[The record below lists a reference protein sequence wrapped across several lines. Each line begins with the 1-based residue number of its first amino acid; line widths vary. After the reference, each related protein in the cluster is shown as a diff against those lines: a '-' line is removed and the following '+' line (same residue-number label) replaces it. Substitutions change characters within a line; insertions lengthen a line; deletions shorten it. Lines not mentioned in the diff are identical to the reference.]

1 MNAIA
6 RKRISVYDLVM
17 VALFAA
23 LIAVC
28 AWVTVPG
35 AVPFTLQTMGVFLA
49 VGLLGGKR
57 GTASVLVYI
66 LLGAVGMPVF
76 SGFSGGVGR
85 LLGTTGGYIIGFL
98 VAALAMWAMEA
109 IFGKAKWVLPV
120 SMLLGLL
127 LCYAFGTIWF
137 LVLYTQTKGAISVAS
152 VLSMCVIPFILPD
165 LLKIALALLLT
176 SRLGRFIRK
185 ETGALHYVNTPPVR
199 NTHRGFVY

>member
-28 AWVTVPG
+28 AWVTIPG
-35 AVPFTLQTMGVFLA
+35 SVPFTLQTMGVFLA
-49 VGLLGGKR
+49 VGLLGGRR
-57 GTASVLVYI
+57 GTAAVLVYI

-127 LCYAFGTIWF
+127 LCYAFGTAWF

-152 VLSMCVIPFILPD
+152 VLSMCVVPFIIPD

-176 SRLGRFIRK
+176 SRLKRFLRQ
-185 ETGALHYVNTPPVR
+185 
-199 NTHRGFVY
+199 

>member
-6 RKRISVYDLVM
+6 RKRISVYDLVI

-28 AWVTVPG
+28 AWITIPG

-57 GTASVLVYI
+57 GTAAVLVYI

-109 IFGKAKWVLPV
+109 IFGRAKWVLPV

-127 LCYAFGTIWF
+127 LCYAFGTAWF

-152 VLSMCVIPFILPD
+152 VLSMCVVPFIIPD

-176 SRLGRFIRK
+176 SRLSKFIK
-185 ETGALHYVNTPPVR
+185 K
-199 NTHRGFVY
+199 

>member
-28 AWVTVPG
+28 AWITIPG

-57 GTASVLVYI
+57 GTAAVLVYI

-127 LCYAFGTIWF
+127 LCYTFGTAWF

-152 VLSMCVIPFILPD
+152 VLSMCVVPFIIPD

-176 SRLGRFIRK
+176 SRLSKFIK
-185 ETGALHYVNTPPVR
+185 K
-199 NTHRGFVY
+199 

>member
-6 RKRISVYDLVM
+6 KKKVSVYNLVM

-28 AWVTVPG
+28 AWITVPG

-57 GTASVLVYI
+57 GTAAVLVYI

-109 IFGKAKWVLPV
+109 IFGRAGWVLPL
-120 SMLLGLL
+120 SMLLGLV
-127 LCYAFGTIWF
+127 LCYAFGTAWF

-152 VLSMCVIPFILPD
+152 VLSMCVVPFIIPD
-165 LLKIALALLLT
+165 LLKIALALVLT
-176 SRLGRFIRK
+176 GRLGRFIRK
-185 ETGALHYVNTPPVR
+185 
-199 NTHRGFVY
+199 

>member
-6 RKRISVYDLVM
+6 KKKVSVYNLVM

-28 AWVTVPG
+28 AWITVPG

-109 IFGKAKWVLPV
+109 IFGKAKWVLPG

-127 LCYAFGTIWF
+127 LCYTFGTVWF

-176 SRLGRFIRK
+176 SRLKRFLRQ
-185 ETGALHYVNTPPVR
+185 
-199 NTHRGFVY
+199 

>member
-1 MNAIA
+1 MTAIA
-6 RKRISVYDLVM
+6 RKRVSVYDLVM

-28 AWVTVPG
+28 AWVTIPG
-35 AVPFTLQTMGVFLA
+35 SVPFTLQTMGVFLA

-57 GTASVLVYI
+57 GTAAVLVYI

-127 LCYAFGTIWF
+127 LCYAFGTAWF

-152 VLSMCVIPFILPD
+152 VLSMCVVPFIIPD

-176 SRLGRFIRK
+176 SRLKRFLRQ
-185 ETGALHYVNTPPVR
+185 
-199 NTHRGFVY
+199 

>member
-1 MNAIA
+1 MNVIA
-6 RKRISVYDLVM
+6 GKRISVYDLVM

-28 AWVTVPG
+28 AWVTIPG
-35 AVPFTLQTMGVFLA
+35 SVPFTLQTMGVFLA

-57 GTASVLVYI
+57 GTAAVLVYI

-109 IFGKAKWVLPV
+109 IFGRAKWVLPV

-127 LCYAFGTIWF
+127 LCYAFGTVWF
-137 LVLYTQTKGAISVAS
+137 LVLYTQTKGAISVVS

-165 LLKIALALLLT
+165 LMKIALALLLT
-176 SRLGRFIRK
+176 NRLGRFIRK
-185 ETGALHYVNTPPVR
+185 
-199 NTHRGFVY
+199 

>member
-6 RKRISVYDLVM
+6 KKRVSVYDLVM

-28 AWVTVPG
+28 AWVTIPG
-35 AVPFTLQTMGVFLA
+35 SVPFTLQTMGVFLA

-57 GTASVLVYI
+57 GTAAVLVYI

-98 VAALAMWAMEA
+98 VAALAMWAMEV
-109 IFGKAKWVLPV
+109 IFGRAKWVLPV

-127 LCYAFGTIWF
+127 LCYAFGTVWF
-137 LVLYTQTKGAISVAS
+137 LVLYTQTKGAISVVS

-165 LLKIALALLLT
+165 LMKIALALLLT
-176 SRLGRFIRK
+176 NRLGRFIRK
-185 ETGALHYVNTPPVR
+185 
-199 NTHRGFVY
+199 

>member
-6 RKRISVYDLVM
+6 GKRISVYDLVM

-28 AWVTVPG
+28 AWITIPG

-57 GTASVLVYI
+57 GTAAVLVYI

-76 SGFSGGVGR
+76 SGFSCGVGR

-127 LCYAFGTIWF
+127 LCYAFGTAWF

-152 VLSMCVIPFILPD
+152 VLSMCVVPFIIPD

-176 SRLGRFIRK
+176 SRLKRFLRQ
-185 ETGALHYVNTPPVR
+185 
-199 NTHRGFVY
+199 

>member
-1 MNAIA
+1 MNVIA
-6 RKRISVYDLVM
+6 KKRVSVYDLVM

-23 LIAVC
+23 LITVC
-28 AWVTVPG
+28 AWVTIPG
-35 AVPFTLQTMGVFLA
+35 SVPFTLQTMGVFLA

-57 GTASVLVYI
+57 GTAAVLVYI
-66 LLGAVGMPVF
+66 LLGAVGLPVF

-109 IFGKAKWVLPV
+109 IFGRAKWVLPV

-127 LCYAFGTIWF
+127 LCYAFGTVWF
-137 LVLYTQTKGAISVAS
+137 LVLYTQTKGAISVVS

-165 LLKIALALLLT
+165 LMKIALAMLLT
-176 SRLGRFIRK
+176 NRLGRFIRK
-185 ETGALHYVNTPPVR
+185 
-199 NTHRGFVY
+199 

>member
-57 GTASVLVYI
+57 GTAAVLVYI

-152 VLSMCVIPFILPD
+152 VLSMCVVPFIIPD

-176 SRLGRFIRK
+176 SRLKRFLRQ
-185 ETGALHYVNTPPVR
+185 
-199 NTHRGFVY
+199 

>member
-1 MNAIA
+1 MTAIA
-6 RKRISVYDLVM
+6 RKRVSVYDLVM

-28 AWVTVPG
+28 AWVTIPG
-35 AVPFTLQTMGVFLA
+35 SVPFTLQTMGVFLA

-57 GTASVLVYI
+57 GTAAVLVYI

-109 IFGKAKWVLPV
+109 VFGRAKWVLPV

-127 LCYAFGTIWF
+127 LCYAFGTVWF

-176 SRLGRFIRK
+176 NRLGRFIRK
-185 ETGALHYVNTPPVR
+185 
-199 NTHRGFVY
+199 

>member
-85 LLGTTGGYIIGFL
+85 PL
-98 VAALAMWAMEA
+98 VC
-109 IFGKAKWVLPV
+109 PCC
-120 SMLLGLL
+120 GLL
-127 LCYAFGTIWF
+127 FGHFCDSFI
-137 LVLYTQTKGAISVAS
+137 VISMRRTTSAVAVVERS
-152 VLSMCVIPFILPD
+152 
-165 LLKIALALLLT
+165 
-176 SRLGRFIRK
+176 
-185 ETGALHYVNTPPVR
+185 PP
-199 NTHRGFVY
+199 

>member
-28 AWVTVPG
+28 AWVTIPG
-35 AVPFTLQTMGVFLA
+35 SVPFTLQTMGVFLA

-57 GTASVLVYI
+57 GTAAVLVYI

-109 IFGKAKWVLPV
+109 VCPRPCFWVCCCATP
-120 SMLLGLL
+120 
-127 LCYAFGTIWF
+127 
-137 LVLYTQTKGAISVAS
+137 SVPCGFWCSTPRPRAPSAS
-152 VLSMCVIPFILPD
+152 LRC
-165 LLKIALALLLT
+165 
-176 SRLGRFIRK
+176 
-185 ETGALHYVNTPPVR
+185 
-199 NTHRGFVY
+199 

>member
-28 AWVTVPG
+28 AWITVPG

-109 IFGKAKWVLPV
+109 IFGKAKRVLPG

-127 LCYAFGTIWF
+127 LCYTFGTVWF

-176 SRLGRFIRK
+176 SRLSKFIK
-185 ETGALHYVNTPPVR
+185 K
-199 NTHRGFVY
+199 

>member
-85 LLGTTGGYIIGFL
+85 LLGPAGTSS
-98 VAALAMWAMEA
+98 
-109 IFGKAKWVLPV
+109 V
-120 SMLLGLL
+120 S
-127 LCYAFGTIWF
+127 W
-137 LVLYTQTKGAISVAS
+137 
-152 VLSMCVIPFILPD
+152 
-165 LLKIALALLLT
+165 
-176 SRLGRFIRK
+176 
-185 ETGALHYVNTPPVR
+185 
-199 NTHRGFVY
+199 

>member
-1 MNAIA
+1 MNVIA

-28 AWVTVPG
+28 AWITVPG

-57 GTASVLVYI
+57 GTAAVLVYI

-152 VLSMCVIPFILPD
+152 VLSMCVVPFIIPD

-176 SRLGRFIRK
+176 SRLSKFIK
-185 ETGALHYVNTPPVR
+185 K
-199 NTHRGFVY
+199 

>member
-1 MNAIA
+1 MAGSGT
-6 RKRISVYDLVM
+6 KKLRIVDMAYI
-17 VALFAA
+17 ALFAA
-23 LIAVC
+23 LMAVC
-28 AWVTVPG
+28 SWISIPAT
-35 AVPFTLQTMGVFLA
+35 VPFTLQTFGVFLA
-49 VGLLGGKR
+49 VSVLGGRR
-57 GTASVLVYI
+57 GTLAVLVYL
-66 LLGAVGMPVF
+66 LLGMIGIPVF
-76 SGFSGGVGR
+76 AGFQGGIGC

-185 ETGALHYVNTPPVR
+185 
-199 NTHRGFVY
+199 

>member
-6 RKRISVYDLVM
+6 KKRVSVYDLVM

-28 AWVTVPG
+28 AWVTIPG
-35 AVPFTLQTMGVFLA
+35 SVPFTLQTMGVFLA

-57 GTASVLVYI
+57 GTAAVLVYI

-127 LCYAFGTIWF
+127 LCYAFGTVWF

-152 VLSMCVIPFILPD
+152 VLSMCVVPFIIPD

-176 SRLGRFIRK
+176 SRLKRFLRQ
-185 ETGALHYVNTPPVR
+185 
-199 NTHRGFVY
+199 

>member
-1 MNAIA
+1 MTAIA
-6 RKRISVYDLVM
+6 RKRVSVYDLVM

-28 AWVTVPG
+28 AWVTIPG
-35 AVPFTLQTMGVFLA
+35 SVPFTLQTMGVFLA

-57 GTASVLVYI
+57 GTAAVLVYI

-98 VAALAMWAMEA
+98 VAALAMWAMGA
-109 IFGKAKWVLPV
+109 VFGRAKWVLPA

-127 LCYAFGTIWF
+127 LCYAFGTVWF

-176 SRLGRFIRK
+176 NRLGRFIRK
-185 ETGALHYVNTPPVR
+185 
-199 NTHRGFVY
+199 

>member
-6 RKRISVYDLVM
+6 KKRVSVYDLVM

-23 LIAVC
+23 LIVVC
-28 AWVTVPG
+28 AWVTIPG
-35 AVPFTLQTMGVFLA
+35 SVPFTLQTMGVFLA

-57 GTASVLVYI
+57 GTAAVLVYI

-98 VAALAMWAMEA
+98 VAALAMWALEA
-109 IFGKAKWVLPV
+109 IFGRAKWVLPV

-127 LCYAFGTIWF
+127 LCYAFGTVWF
-137 LVLYTQTKGAISVAS
+137 LVLYTKTKGAISVVS

-165 LLKIALALLLT
+165 LMKIALALLLT
-176 SRLGRFIRK
+176 NRLGRFIRK
-185 ETGALHYVNTPPVR
+185 
-199 NTHRGFVY
+199 

>member
-6 RKRISVYDLVM
+6 KKRVSVYDLVM

-28 AWVTVPG
+28 AWVTIPG
-35 AVPFTLQTMGVFLA
+35 SVPFTLQTMGVFLA

-57 GTASVLVYI
+57 GTAAVLVYI

-85 LLGTTGGYIIGFL
+85 LVGTTGGYIIGFL
-98 VAALAMWAMEA
+98 VSALAMWAMEA

-120 SMLLGLL
+120 SMLVGLV
-127 LCYAFGTIWF
+127 LCYAFGTAWF

-152 VLSMCVIPFILPD
+152 VLSMCVVPFIIPD

-185 ETGALHYVNTPPVR
+185 
-199 NTHRGFVY
+199 

>member
-28 AWVTVPG
+28 AWITVPG

-57 GTASVLVYI
+57 GTAAVLVYI

-127 LCYAFGTIWF
+127 LCYAFGTAWF

-152 VLSMCVIPFILPD
+152 VLSMCVVPFIIPD

-176 SRLGRFIRK
+176 SRLKRFLRQ
-185 ETGALHYVNTPPVR
+185 
-199 NTHRGFVY
+199 